1 MGSRWTLP
9 TTAASGRK
17 VIVTDKY
24 VFLHLHKSGGTFV
37 NLLLRNCVPG
47 ARPVG
52 YHLPYRMVP
61 ADFRDFPVMGTVRSP
76 WAYYVSWYHFQLG
89 LAERNILFQVCS
101 DKGSLDFKPT
111 ISNLLN
117 LWRDEP
123 RLRALEA
130 GLPEDFQSGGLNLT
144 RSCVGE
150 IRSRGAGFYSFLFER
165 LYEGARSPRILR
177 VEHLRDELRGALIA
191 FGELPNPCI
200 ERFLEEVPDLN
211 VSKHG
216 PVADYFDAEL
226 AGEVALADRKLI
238 ERFGY
243 SL

>member
-1 MGSRWTLP
+1 M
-9 TTAASGRK
+9 
-17 VIVTDKY
+17 IVTDKF

-37 NLLLRNCVPG
+37 NMLLRNCVPG

-61 ADFRDFPVMGTVRSP
+61 AEFRDRPVVGTVRSP

-89 LAERNILFQVCS
+89 LEEQNILFEVCS
-101 DKGSLDFKPT
+101 NKGSLDFKAT

-117 LWRDEP
+117 LWRDEAH
-123 RLRALEA
+123 LRDLAA
-130 GLPEDFQSGGLNLT
+130 GLPEEFQRGGLNLT
-144 RSCVGE
+144 RRCVGE
-150 IRSRGAGFYSFLFER
+150 IRARRVGFYSFLFER
-165 LYEGARSPRILR
+165 LYEGALSPKILR
-177 VEHLRDELRGALIA
+177 VERLRDELRGALA
-191 FGELPNPCI
+191 GFGELPNPCI

-216 PVADYFDAEL
+216 PAADYFDAEL
-226 AGEVALADRKLI
+226 AGQVADADRKLI